1 MNTFALKIQLKQNA
15 NMTNETINFSRNIMQ
30 EYQLLGYNIS
40 MLKNSV

>member
-1 MNTFALKIQLKQNA
+1 MNIFALKMQLKQNA

-30 EYQLLGYNIS
+30 ENQFLECNIS